1 MDGSIMLYQLR
12 QLLQEGSTSTFL
24 DERTSYDN
32 LYEGACA
39 LVSELGLLTDT
50 QTITTVATQSLYDI
64 NANYLCLFLRD
75 DQNQYILKYN
85 DGSNDTWVSFRDYGY
100 AYQND
105 GADDQSIPNSFSIVD
120 KSLPTNISSTATADG
135 ASSGGQCTLTDSTAP
150 FASVS
155 AGDTVHNTTD
165 GSEGIVLSV
174 TSTSAIVT
182 SLFGGTD
189 NDWTNADAYVLVP
202 QARKQLYLNPASLTA
217 GHTITF
223 KYICKPDPV
232 YSDYG
237 QYRIPSV
244 YMPAVV
250 KYAAWL
256 YKYRDRE
263 PNFGDAWYKFWEMQL
278 RKGKANENK
287 TPMGQSFSVN
297 MRKSSY
303 SNRSMR

>member
-12 QLLQEGSTSTFL
+12 QLLQEGSTSTFM

-64 NANYLCLFLRD
+64 NANFTNLYFRND
-75 DQNQYILKYN
+75 ENKYVIKYY
-85 DGSNDTWVSFRDYGY
+85 DTTSYTDITYRDYNY
-100 AYQND
+100 AYLNNE
-105 GADDQSIPNSFSIVD
+105 ADEQSIPDSFSITV
-120 KSLPTNISSTATADG
+120 KALPDNISSSATADG
-135 ASSGGQCTLTDSTAP
+135 ASTGGQCTLTDSTAP

-155 AGDTVHNTTD
+155 AGDTIHNTTD

-182 SLFGGTD
+182 SLFGGTN
-189 NDWTNADAYVLVP
+189 NDWTNSDDYVLIP
-202 QARKQLYLNPASLTA
+202 QPRKQLYLNPASLTA

-223 KYICKPDPV
+223 KYACRPDPV

-237 QYRIPSV
+237 QYRIPSM

-278 RKGKANENK
+278 RRGKAIENK
-287 TPMGQSFSVN
+287 TPRGQSFGVN
-297 MRKSSY
+297 LKKSSNI
-303 SNRSMR
+303 NRSMR

>member
-39 LVSELGLLTDT
+39 VVSELGLLTDT
-50 QTITTVATQSLYDI
+50 QTITTVATQSAYDL
-64 NANYLCLFLRD
+64 NANYLCLFLKND
-75 DQNQYILKYN
+75 TNDYIVKYN
-85 DGSNDTWVSFRDYGY
+85 DGTSNSWVSFREYNY
-100 AYQND
+100 AYQD
-105 GADDQSIPNSFSIVD
+105 DSDDQSIPDSFSIID
-120 KSLPTNISSTATADG
+120 KALPTNISSTATSAG

-150 FASVS
+150 FSTVS
-155 AGDTVHNTTD
+155 AGDTIHNTTD

-182 SLFGGTD
+182 SLFGGTA

-202 QARKQLYLNPASLTA
+202 QARKQLFLAPPSLTA

-263 PNFGDAWYKFWEMQL
+263 PNFGDAWYKYWEMQM
-278 RKGKANENK
+278 RKGRANENK
-287 TPMGQSFSVN
+287 TPSGQSFGVN
-297 MRKSSY
+297 MKKTSY